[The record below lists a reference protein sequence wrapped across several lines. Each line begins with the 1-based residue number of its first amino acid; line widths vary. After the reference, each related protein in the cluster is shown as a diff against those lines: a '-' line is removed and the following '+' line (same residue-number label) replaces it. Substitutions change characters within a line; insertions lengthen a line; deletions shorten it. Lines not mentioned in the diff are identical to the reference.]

1 MVENDVNSVS
11 QANVKVG
18 FNAAIELFHKRW
30 TMRIVWELR
39 GGPVTFRELQTAC
52 SEVSSSVLNVRLCE
66 LREAHLIEHLTGVGY
81 RLTLWGEDLL
91 VAMRPLALWAGRWNE
106 WKVNADETTSK

>member
-1 MVENDVNSVS
+1 MIENDVNSLS
-11 QANVKVG
+11 KSNVKAG

-30 TMRIVWELR
+30 TMRVLWELR
-39 GGPVTFRELQTAC
+39 DGPATFRELQNAC
-52 SEVSSSVLNVRLCE
+52 SEVSSSVLNVRLSE